1 MGKVSFLE
9 GWEPSTTQKQ
19 VRDCV
24 AAICEMDPEVM
35 VARGQT
41 RERVQ
46 VRQLGYWVV
55 RRAFPALSF
64 PMIGKLFGGRDHS
77 TIIYGIEKVE
87 IRREREPGFRE
98 MSDAIADEIGVRTPM
113 HVMTED
119 TRARIGVLVSQMAPA
134 PEAVVAENAP
144 APVRAEGRK
153 RNDFGASRHPDV
165 VAATNMEAMIR
176 RGTRKLAVA
185 LEREGL
191 KAGAAQ

>member
-1 MGKVSFLE
+1 MAVSFLE

-24 AAICEMDPEVM
+24 AAICEMDPDVM
-35 VARGQT
+35 VTRGQT
-41 RERVQ
+41 RELVQ

-55 RRAFPALSF
+55 RQAFPALSY

-87 IRREREPGFRE
+87 IRREREPGFCE

-119 TRARIGVLVSQMAPA
+119 TRARIGMLVSQMAPA
-134 PEAVVAENAP
+134 PDTVEAPPVKAP
-144 APVRAEGRK
+144 MRP
-153 RNDFGASRHPDV
+153 RNDFGAHRDS
-165 VAATNMEAMIR
+165 ATISSTVMEANIR
-176 RGTRKLAVA
+176 RGTRKLALA
-185 LEREGL
+185 LAREGL
-191 KAGAAQ
+191 VAA